1 MPGTRLFRTCGV
13 RLLVVGLLAFLLL
26 PALNAQTTGTISGF
40 VTDPSGAAIPQAK
53 VTATLVEQNV
63 SRSTQSNEEG
73 YYIFNAMP
81 PGSYRV
87 EAEQSGFQRLVRSEV
102 QLTVNQNLRVDLA
115 MRLGQVTETVE
126 VSTAA
131 LLVDTRSPALSSLV
145 DDRRVVDLPLNGR
158 NVISLAATL
167 PGVLGVLA
175 PQQLTDARSGPL
187 MNVNGGIATQNLFTL
202 NGGMFVNPSRNTGL
216 IYPPPDALQELSI
229 QTQNFTAEYGRN
241 AGSQVNVVSKAGT
254 NEIHGALWEFLRND
268 NLNAR
273 NFFAARVPGKIQNQ
287 FGFAAGGPIRR
298 DKLFI
303 FGSHQALRYRAEA
316 LGVSL
321 NVPSTAARGG
331 DFRELS
337 AALRNPVDTLTGQP
351 FTDPAGRPCV
361 QGNVV
366 SPGCITD
373 MAKNLLQMIPSSPTG
388 RVTTLD
394 PSPQN
399 GGLTLIRGDWHQ
411 SDRHIVSG
419 HVFLDRNSRNR
430 PQFAGGNVPGYL
442 GSFLNQGTTM
452 ATLNDTFTFS
462 PTVLTQS
469 TASFLRSASLS
480 NVDKTVTHDQ
490 IGVNLPFYAE
500 AGRLGVTIGDI
511 NFGTASRVLF
521 VSNSWQF
528 RNMTTA
534 VRGRHSFKFGGEW
547 LHPTFLQIF
556 LGGTGMNFNG
566 SRTGNAVADFLVGA
580 FRQVSGGFGVRTND
594 NVQDAPALFFQDDFK
609 LHPRLTLNY
618 GVRWEPYFPW
628 VDKYDRLTSL
638 AAIGTNAR
646 SVKFP
651 DAPPG
656 LLFAGE
662 PGVPRGISGADKN
675 NFAPRFGLAWDVFGN
690 GRTSVRTSYGVFYDA
705 IKGTS
710 VAQEAA
716 PWAGNFQI
724 FDGRAADPFG
734 SLGRTPPPLA
744 PAGEGFGCVNTSTF
758 PGVRCDR
765 FPLPMAGI
773 VMGRDIRTP
782 YIQSWSF
789 NIQQQVA
796 ADIMVQTTYLGKIG
810 TKLEGFSS
818 VNPARYVN
826 DPVTGAP
833 PSLQNVNNRVIT
845 APGILA
851 PNVLELQSK
860 FRSWYHAFQVQ
871 AVKRFS
877 QGMSF
882 SGSYSLA
889 KSIDIANLNVGGWS
903 LSNPFDI
910 RSNRGRSNFDR
921 RHAFVTSWLWTPMW
935 KGRSAWQRFLFEQW
949 TLTGIHTLQSGAPF
963 TVFMGDDVAQDGV
976 SGSQQHGMLKPGAVV
991 AREHANRGDMIAKF
1005 FNTDAFVPTNEVP
1018 RGVYG
1023 DSGRNILSGPGASNT
1038 DFSAIKDFSVS
1049 ERFRVQFRS
1058 EFFNIFNQVR
1068 LGCVDTTWGC
1078 TEPSSTVNSSSF
1090 GQIRSAGPARE
1101 IQFALK
1107 LLW

>member
-1 MPGTRLFRTCGV
+1 LLCG
-13 RLLVVGLLAFLLL
+13 LQ
-26 PALNAQTTGTISGF
+26 AQTTGTISGS
-40 VTDPSGAAIPQAK
+40 VTDPSGAGIPQAK
-53 VTATLVEQNV
+53 VTAILVQQNV
-63 SRSTQSNEEG
+63 ARATQSNEEG

-81 PGSYRV
+81 PGDYRL
-87 EAEQSGFQRLVRSEV
+87 ETEKAGFQRLVQTV
-102 QLTVNQNLRVDLA
+102 IKLTVNENLRVDLS
-115 MRLGQVTETVE
+115 MRLGQVSETME
-126 VSTAA
+126 VTATA

-187 MNVNGGIATQNLFTL
+187 MNVNGSIATQNLFTL
-202 NGGMFVNPSRNTGL
+202 NGGIFVNPSRNTGL

-241 AGSQVNVVSKAGT
+241 AGSQVNVISKSGT
-254 NEIHGALWEFLRND
+254 NDLHGTLWEFLRND

-273 NFFAARVPGKIQNQ
+273 NFFASRVPGKIQNQ

-298 DKLFI
+298 NKLFI
-303 FGSHQALRYRAEA
+303 FGSYQALRYRAEA

-321 NVPSTAARGG
+321 NVPSVAARGG

-337 AALRNPVDTLTGQP
+337 TTLRNPIDTQTGQP
-351 FTDPAGRPCV
+351 FADAGGRPCV

-366 SPGCITD
+366 NSNCITE
-373 MAKNLLQMIPSSPTG
+373 MAKTLLPFIPASPTG

-394 PSPQN
+394 PAPQN
-399 GGLTLIRGDWHQ
+399 GGLYLMRGDWHQ
-411 SDRHIVSG
+411 SDKHIVSA
-419 HVFLDRNSRNR
+419 HIFLDRNSRNR
-430 PQFAGGNVPGYL
+430 PLFAGGNVPGYL
-442 GSFLNQGTTM
+442 GSYLNQGTTM
-452 ATLNDTFTFS
+452 ATLNDTYTFS
-462 PTVLTQS
+462 PTILTQS
-469 TASFLRSASLS
+469 TATFLRSASTS
-480 NVDKTVTHDQ
+480 NVSETITHDK
-490 IGVNLPFYAE
+490 IGVKLPFYPE

-511 NFGTASRVLF
+511 NFATASRVVF
-521 VSNSWQF
+521 VSNAWQF
-528 RNMTTA
+528 RNQTTM
-534 VRGRHSFKFGGEW
+534 VHGRHNLKFGGEW

-556 LGGTGMNFNG
+556 LGGTGMTFNG
-566 SRTGNAVADFLVGA
+566 SRTGNAMADFLVGA

-594 NVQDAPALFFQDDFK
+594 DIQDAPAVFFQDDFK
-609 LHPRLTLNY
+609 VHPRLTLNY
-618 GVRWEPYFPW
+618 GIRWEPYFPW
-628 VDKYDRLTSL
+628 VDRYDRLTSL
-638 AAIGTNAR
+638 VKIGTSAR
-646 SVKFP
+646 SAKFP

-662 PGVPRGISGADKN
+662 PGVPRGISGPDKN

-690 GRTSVRTSYGVFYDA
+690 GRTSVRSSYGIFYDS

-716 PWAGNFQI
+716 PWAGNFQL

-734 SLGRTPPPLA
+734 SLGLTPPPVA
-744 PAGEGFGCVNTSTF
+744 PAGEGFGCVNTTAF

-773 VMGRDIRTP
+773 FMGSNIKTP

-789 NIQQQVA
+789 NLQQQLTS
-796 ADIMVQTTYLGKIG
+796 DIMVQGTYLGKIG
-810 TKLEGFSS
+810 TKLEGFTS

-833 PSLQNVNNRVIT
+833 PSLQNVNNRVIM

-860 FRSWYHAFQVQ
+860 FRSWYHAFQAQV
-871 AVKRFS
+871 VKRFA
-877 QGMSF
+877 QGMSL
-882 SGSYSLA
+882 SASYSLA
-889 KSIDIANLNVGGWS
+889 KSIDIANFNVGGWS
-903 LSNPFDI
+903 LANPFDT
-910 RSNRGRSNFDR
+910 RANRGRSNFDR
-921 RHAFVTSWLWTPMW
+921 RHAFVASWLWSPTW
-935 KGRSAWQRFLFEQW
+935 KPSQSWQRFLVEQW
-949 TLTGIHTLQSGAPF
+949 TFTGIHTLQSGAPF
-963 TVFMGDDVAQDGV
+963 TIFMGDDVAQDGV

-991 AREHANRGDMIAKF
+991 ERNHANRGDMVAKF
-1005 FNTDAFVPTNEVP
+1005 FNTDAFVPTNDVP

-1023 DSGRNILSGPGASNT
+1023 NSGRNILSGPGSSYT
-1038 DFSAIKDFSVS
+1038 DFSAIKEFPIK

-1058 EFFNIFNQVR
+1058 EFFNVFNQVR
-1068 LGCVDTTWGC
+1068 LGCIDTTWGC

-1107 LLW
+1107 LIW